1 MLDALLIDDDQ
12 KSLDLMLSLLE
23 NYCPD
28 IIVSGYAKDFLTAEA
43 LIKNT
48 QPDILLLETEISDG
62 SAFVFL
68 DNIAATAEAEL
79 VFVTAFEKHAVK
91 AYEYNVAGYLVKPLN
106 ARKLQLAI
114 KKADNNIVQKR
125 YIQRVSNMDSA
136 TLNPL
141 EQRLALP
148 MTNVVSFLTINE
160 IVYCKAKG
168 AYTEI
173 HTYDKRVLTVTQ
185 SIKEYEKLLP
195 EIFFCRVHHSYIVN
209 INCIR
214 NFYKGRG
221 GYLELNNGMTI
232 EVSARRKVEFLARF
246 GIR

>member
-12 KSLDLMLSLLE
+12 KSLDLMQSLLE
-23 NYCPD
+23 NYCPG
-28 IIVSGYAKDFLTAEA
+28 IMVSGCAKDFVTAEA
-43 LIKNT
+43 LIRNT
-48 QPDILLLETEISDG
+48 QPDMLLLETEISDG
-62 SAFVFL
+62 SAFDFL
-68 DNIAATAEAEL
+68 DSIAAIAETEL

-106 ARKLQLAI
+106 VRKLQLAI
-114 KKADNNIVQKR
+114 KKADDNIVQKR
-125 YIQRVSNMDSA
+125 YMQNRSNMAIAS
-136 TLNPL
+136 LNPL

-148 MTNVVSFLTINE
+148 TVNLVSFITINE

-168 AYTEI
+168 TCTEI
-173 HTYDKRVLTVTQ
+173 HTYDKRVFTVTQ

-195 EIFFCRVHHSYIVN
+195 EMFFCRVHHSYIVN

-221 GYLELNNGMTI
+221 GYLELTNGMTI
-232 EVSARRKVEFLARF
+232 EVSARRKAEFLARF